1 MLGFVSLAA
10 TIQREVEQLNCLW
23 INTFN
28 RTDLTVSFTLMFTIQ
43 NEAPRASPWLGGY
56 NLHAMGLH
64 KDYTC
69 HGLIQQEYIMQ
80 NTDGAKWECIMSQF
94 QSETVRGKNEYR

>member
-1 MLGFVSLAA
+1 
-10 TIQREVEQLNCLW
+10 
-23 INTFN
+23 
-28 RTDLTVSFTLMFTIQ
+28 MFTIQ

-80 NTDGAKWECIMSQF
+80 NTDGAKWECIMSHPPRQNKKVLC
-94 QSETVRGKNEYR
+94 SVTR

>member
-1 MLGFVSLAA
+1 
-10 TIQREVEQLNCLW
+10 
-23 INTFN
+23 
-28 RTDLTVSFTLMFTIQ
+28 MFTIQ

-69 HGLIQQEYIMQ
+69 RGLIQQEYIMQ
-80 NTDGAKWECIMSQF
+80 NTDGAKWECIMSQGRHASAALYLK
-94 QSETVRGKNEYR
+94 QHKTHIILLLQ

>member
-1 MLGFVSLAA
+1 
-10 TIQREVEQLNCLW
+10 
-23 INTFN
+23 
-28 RTDLTVSFTLMFTIQ
+28 MFTIQ
-43 NEAPRASPWLGGY
+43 NEAPRDSPWLGCY

-80 NTDGAKWECIMSQF
+80 NTDGAKWECIISQ
-94 QSETVRGKNEYR
+94 TVSSLLSN